1 MAGRQENPVANHC
14 SEIPPHIDLPGVAP
28 IPGRR
33 ACNRLSTMAHPHI
46 VRHEV
51 KAGISNRATGC
62 PKED

>member
-1 MAGRQENPVANHC
+1 MAGRQENPVANHR
-14 SEIPPHIDLPGVAP
+14 SEIPSHKDLPGAAH

-33 ACNRLSTMAHPHI
+33 AINRQSTMAYPHM
-46 VRHEV
+46 VRHEI